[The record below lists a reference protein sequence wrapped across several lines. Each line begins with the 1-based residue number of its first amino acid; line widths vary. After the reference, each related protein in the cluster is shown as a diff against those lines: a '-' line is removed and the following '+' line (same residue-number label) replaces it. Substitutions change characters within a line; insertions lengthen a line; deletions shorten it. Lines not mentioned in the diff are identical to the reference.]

1 MPEDKTTTV
10 VDAQA
15 QLEGKLS
22 GKDAT
27 VHGRV
32 RGEVNL
38 TGRLLIGEDGKVHAS
53 VAAESV
59 EISGQL
65 EGDVRARAVTLKETA
80 RVKGRIDAQSLVVRE
95 GAWLSGPVASGEPQ
109 RDAAPAKPATPTP
122 APNPPAPAG
131 PRPPGTPGA

>member
-1 MPEDKTTTV
+1 MAEDKMTI

-32 RGEVNL
+32 RGEVML

-53 VAAESV
+53 VAAEAV
-59 EISGQL
+59 EIAGQL
-65 EGDVRARAVTLKETA
+65 EGDVKARAVTLKETA

-95 GAWLSGPVASGEPQ
+95 GAWLSGPVASGEPPK
-109 RDAAPAKPATPTP
+109 DAARPQAP
-122 APNPPAPAG
+122 APSPNPAPASPNAP